1 MLTSSLENEMSDLLG
16 ISLLILFGALF
27 AMSEIAIAAARK
39 IKLRVMADEGSKNA
53 NAVLK
58 LQEQPGG
65 FFAMIQIALNA
76 IAILGGIIGEQAL
89 TPYTSELVSLVY
101 TGDLGGQIS
110 FLLSFL
116 IITSLFIL
124 FADLLPKRIAMI
136 MPETV
141 ALRVVNLMNW
151 LTLALT
157 PFVILFNGISNI
169 VLRIFKLPTQREEI
183 VTTEDI
189 VAVMEAGAQ
198 DGSLQQQEYRLI
210 GNVFELEAR
219 TLPTVMTTRES
230 IVFFDI
236 NEDSERICSKILAH
250 PHNQFLVCDG
260 QLDKLVG
267 TIESKVILK
276 QILETGKAHLNPDI
290 LTKEVVYLPET
301 LTLSEALNA
310 FKSASTQFAV
320 VVNEYAL
327 IVGVVT
333 IKDLMSCFMG
343 DLVQFDGEEQIVKR
357 DANSWLVDGAT
368 PIVDLIKLLEIDEFP
383 DESQY
388 ETTAGFIIYMMKR
401 IPKRADFVTHAGY
414 KFEAVDID
422 GIRVDQL
429 LITRLLDETLI
440 DPKPQHP
447 TDANT

>member
-1 MLTSSLENEMSDLLG
+1 MSDLLG

-76 IAILGGIIGEQAL
+76 IAILGGIIGEQTL

-101 TGDLGGQIS
+101 TGDLAGQIS

-157 PFVILFNGISNI
+157 PFVILFNGITNI

-189 VAVMEAGAQ
+189 VAVTEAGSQ

-320 VVNEYAL
+320 VV
-327 IVGVVT
+327 
-333 IKDLMSCFMG
+333 
-343 DLVQFDGEEQIVKR
+343 R
-357 DANSWLVDGAT
+357 
-368 PIVDLIKLLEIDEFP
+368 
-383 DESQY
+383 
-388 ETTAGFIIYMMKR
+388 
-401 IPKRADFVTHAGY
+401 
-414 KFEAVDID
+414 
-422 GIRVDQL
+422 
-429 LITRLLDETLI
+429 
-440 DPKPQHP
+440 
-447 TDANT
+447 

>member
-1 MLTSSLENEMSDLLG
+1 MSDLLG
-16 ISLLILFGALF
+16 ISILILFGALF

-39 IKLRVMADEGSKNA
+39 IKLRVMADEGSKKA
-53 NAVLK
+53 QAVLK

-76 IAILGGIIGEQAL
+76 IAILGGIVGEQTL
-89 TPYTSELVSLVY
+89 TPYTSQLVSLVY
-101 TGDLGGQIS
+101 TGELAEQIS

-116 IITSLFIL
+116 AITSLFIL

-136 MPETV
+136 MPEAV
-141 ALRVVNLMNW
+141 AVKVVSLMNW
-151 LTLALT
+151 LTFALT
-157 PFVILFNGISNI
+157 PFVLLFNGLSNI
-169 VLRIFKLPTQREEI
+169 ALRVFKLPTAREEI

-198 DGSLQQQEYRLI
+198 DGSLQQQEYQLI
-210 GNVFELEAR
+210 GNVFELEGR

-230 IVFFDI
+230 IVYFDI
-236 NEDSERICSKILAH
+236 NDTSDVISAKILEN

-260 QLDKLVG
+260 HLDKLVG
-267 TIESKVILK
+267 AIESKAILRQLLQGEK
-276 QILETGKAHLNPDI
+276 TQLELNAVDKDI
-290 LTKEVVYLPET
+290 LYLPET

-310 FKSASTQFAV
+310 FKAASSQFAV

-327 IVGVVT
+327 VVGIVTV
-333 IKDLMSCFMG
+333 KDLMSSFMG
-343 DLVQFDGEEQIVKR
+343 DLVPFNGEEQIVQR

-368 PIVDLIKLLEIDEFP
+368 PIVDVMKLLEIEEFP
-383 DESQY
+383 DENHY
-388 ETTAGFIIYMMKR
+388 ETTAGFLIYMMKR
-401 IPKRADFVTHAGY
+401 IPKRADFVIHAGF

-429 LITRLLDETLI
+429 LVTRMLENDQNKET
-440 DPKPQHP
+440 
-447 TDANT
+447 TSN

>member
-1 MLTSSLENEMSDLLG
+1 MSDLLG
-16 ISLLILFGALF
+16 ISILIIFGALF

-39 IKLRVMADEGSKNA
+39 IKLRVMADEGSKKA
-53 NAVLK
+53 QAVLK

-76 IAILGGIIGEQAL
+76 IAILGGIVGEQTL
-89 TPYTSELVSLVY
+89 TPYTSQLVSLVY
-101 TGDLGGQIS
+101 TGELAEQIS

-116 IITSLFIL
+116 AITSLFIL

-136 MPETV
+136 MPEAV
-141 ALRVVNLMNW
+141 ALKVVGLMNW
-151 LTLALT
+151 LTFALT
-157 PFVILFNGISNI
+157 PFVLLFNGLSNI
-169 VLRIFKLPTQREEI
+169 VLRVFKLPTEREEI

-198 DGSLQQQEYRLI
+198 DGSLQQQEYQII
-210 GNVFELEAR
+210 GNVFELEGR

-230 IVFFDI
+230 IVYFDI
-236 NEDSERICSKILAH
+236 NDTSDVISAKILEH

-260 QLDKLVG
+260 HLDKLLG
-267 TIESKVILK
+267 AIESKAILR
-276 QILETGKAHLNPDI
+276 QLLQGEQTHLELSAVDKDI
-290 LTKEVVYLPET
+290 LYLPET

-310 FKSASTQFAV
+310 FKTASSQFAV

-327 IVGVVT
+327 VVGIVTV
-333 IKDLMSCFMG
+333 KDLMSSFMG
-343 DLVQFDGEEQIVKR
+343 DLVPFTGEEQIVQR

-368 PIVDLIKLLEIDEFP
+368 PIVDLMKLLEIDEFP
-383 DESQY
+383 DENHY
-388 ETTAGFIIYMMKR
+388 ETTAGFLIYMMKR
-401 IPKRADFVTHAGY
+401 IPKRADFVVHAGF

-429 LITRLLDETLI
+429 LVTRMQD
-440 DPKPQHP
+440 
-447 TDANT
+447 TDQKDVTSNS